1 LNLIVNQQIGEC
13 FRSRVQDETIKRRY
27 AEMLLELADPSQLA
41 SQQPT
46 SHDYELLSMAF
57 QRVKAVVRP
66 QHWQLF
72 ESFVIHGLTASEVA
86 EQIGVSAVMVRV
98 SAFRVR
104 NRVREEWRVLQN
116 GPF

>member
-1 LNLIVNQQIGEC
+1 
-13 FRSRVQDETIKRRY
+13 
-27 AEMLLELADPSQLA
+27 
-41 SQQPT
+41 
-46 SHDYELLSMAF
+46 MAF

-72 ESFVIHGLTASEVA
+72 ESFVLHGMPASEVA
-86 EQIGVSAVMVRV
+86 EQIGVSSVMVRV

-104 NRVREEWRVLQN
+104 NRLRAEWKALQN